1 MKLGF
6 FMRTDEFIKRLSE
19 ISKENESEFERLRTG
34 IPIGEDDAQN
44 VALARGETDLARCHH
59 TCVTGSSRTEFIR
72 RVVFTLS
79 CIYDKSEIAFLI
91 VSPNMAYGELLK
103 LKNADVTV
111 PFIRDGKD
119 LALVLE
125 TVKTLAR
132 ARVTQRFSQRL
143 FVVLDGLEDLPDDT
157 KQGTFE
163 IYRPFLEAVGTSG
176 VEIITGVELRNSIY
190 AGYPGV
196 FVGVGNALITP
207 DADGNADVTFVA
219 LDGSMGLPKK
229 ITYPS
234 IPTVR
239 ECIEYFNG
247 IA

>member
-1 MKLGF
+1 
-6 FMRTDEFIKRLSE
+6 MRTDEFIKRLSE
-19 ISKENESEFERLRTG
+19 ISKANETEFERLRIG
-34 IPIGEDDAQN
+34 VPIGEDDEQN
-44 VALARGETDLARCHH
+44 VALARAGEDLARCHH

-72 RVVFTLS
+72 RVIFTLS

-119 LALVLE
+119 LELVLQ
-125 TVKTLAR
+125 TLKTLAR
-132 ARVTQRFSQRL
+132 ARAIERFSGRL
-143 FVVLDGLEDLPDDT
+143 FVVLDGLEDLPDDP
-157 KQGTFE
+157 KQGMFE
-163 IYRPFLEAVGTSG
+163 SYRPFFEAVGTSG
-176 VEIITGVELRNSIY
+176 IEIITGVELRGSIY

-196 FVGVGNALITP
+196 FVGVGNALVTP

-219 LDGSMGLPKK
+219 PDGSMGLPKK

-234 IPTVR
+234 IPAVR

-247 IA
+247 IV